1 LAEVAAGPRYKVHRW
16 KDYPAGAGE
25 INMAVEDA
33 VRAINRA
40 NGAMS
45 AESNVW
51 EISECIDEYYK
62 PEPEAKISSRCGL
75 TEDEWETV
83 MGRAELANRSL
94 DRRRPNFARPTLTD
108 ADELAARFETDVGV
122 HVLLT
127 GRGSRSPTLL
137 EAFRKL
143 ISQDFP
149 AATVYEDKQT
159 NMYVQTGT
167 EFKAVTDDHYST
179 AVLAGLMCIADKPE
193 ILAVDEVP
201 VSLWLRSDPDE
212 STDAEE
218 PDTVVRIC
226 TQGQDMNGTANVR
239 DRVSASHPI
248 HFELSAVD
256 DEPPSLDLSVFG
268 TPAGVSDEAVIQG
281 WNAENFAYTDVDKV
295 TEFGRF
301 EQQLPHSTVVS
312 GRKVCHVYLYVEV
325 SRLSAAFYAIFAKD
339 GRAVKQLQN
348 TPFDKVFQDGELT
361 AKWRRYQNIDLDVV
375 RLKQVARPESLFL
388 QPRESSASRSQPPEV
403 IVSREPSASSSPQ
416 PDATN
421 IDTSPSNS
429 SPEQPDVI
437 QVSQTKQKRTSSL
450 PNRNHARQRSVVA
463 MKRKKISNGHGSDVR
478 RAEDDETES
487 EMEL

>member
-1 LAEVAAGPRYKVHRW
+1 
-16 KDYPAGAGE
+16 
-25 INMAVEDA
+25 MAVEDA

-301 EQQLPHSTVVS
+301 EQQLPRSTVKS
-312 GRKVCHVYLYVEV
+312 GKRVCHVYLYVEV

>member
-1 LAEVAAGPRYKVHRW
+1 
-16 KDYPAGAGE
+16 
-25 INMAVEDA
+25 MAVEDA

-75 TEDEWETV
+75 TEDEWDTV

-94 DRRRPNFARPTLTD
+94 DRRRPNLARPTLTD
-108 ADELAARFETDVGV
+108 ADELAARFENDVGV

-143 ISQDFP
+143 IGQDFP

-159 NMYVQTGT
+159 NMYVQTGI
-167 EFKAVTDDHYST
+167 EFKVVTDDHRST
-179 AVLAGLMCIADKPE
+179 AVLAGLMCIADRPE

-212 STDAEE
+212 NTDEE
-218 PDTVVRIC
+218 ERNIVVRIC
-226 TQGQDMNGTANVR
+226 TQGQDTNDTANVR
-239 DRVSASHPI
+239 DRISASHPI
-248 HFELSAVD
+248 HFELSATGG
-256 DEPPSLDLSVFG
+256 EPPSLDLSVFG
-268 TPAGVSDEAVIQG
+268 TPAGVSDDAIIQG
-281 WNAENFAYTDVDKV
+281 WNVENFAYTNVDNV
-295 TEFGRF
+295 TEFGKF
-301 EQQLPHSTVVS
+301 EQQLPRSTVMS
-312 GRKVCHVYLYVEV
+312 GKEACHVYLYVEV
-325 SRLSAAFYAIFAKD
+325 SRLSAAFYAIFAND
-339 GRAVKQLQN
+339 GRAVRQLLN
-348 TPFDKVFQDGELT
+348 TPFDKAFKDGELISEW
-361 AKWRRYQNIDLDVV
+361 KNYKNVGLNVV

-403 IVSREPSASSSPQ
+403 IISREPSASSSPQ
-416 PDATN
+416 PDAMS

-429 SPEQPDVI
+429 SAVQPDVI
-437 QVSQTKQKRTSSL
+437 QVSQPKRNRISSL
-450 PNRNHARQRSVVA
+450 PKRNHAKQRRVSSVVA
-463 MKRKKISNGHGSDVR
+463 MKRKKILNGHGSDVR

>member
-1 LAEVAAGPRYKVHRW
+1 LAEVAAGHRYKVHRW

-25 INMAVEDA
+25 VNMAVEDA

-62 PEPEAKISSRCGL
+62 PEPEAKISPRCGL

-83 MGRAELANRSL
+83 IGRAELANRSL
-94 DRRRPNFARPTLTD
+94 DRRRPNLARATLKD
-108 ADELAARFETDVGV
+108 ADELAARFESDIGV
-122 HVLLT
+122 HALLT
-127 GRGSRSPTLL
+127 GRGSRSPTVL

-149 AATVYEDKQT
+149 ATTVYEDKET
-159 NMYVQTGT
+159 NMYVKTGT
-167 EFKAVTDDHYST
+167 ELKAVTDNHCST

-212 STDAEE
+212 STDEE
-218 PDTVVRIC
+218 ERNTVVRIC
-226 TQGQDMNGTANVR
+226 TQGQDTDDTANVR

-248 HFELSAVD
+248 NFELSATGG
-256 DEPPSLDLSVFG
+256 EPPSLDLSVFG
-268 TPAGVSDEAVIQG
+268 TPAGVSDEAIIQG
-281 WNAENFAYTDVDKV
+281 WNAENFAYTEVDKV

-301 EQQLPHSTVVS
+301 KQQLPHSTVVS

-339 GRAVKQLQN
+339 GRVVKQLQN

-361 AKWRRYQNIDLDVV
+361 AKWRRYQNVDLDVV
-375 RLKQVARPESLFL
+375 RLKQAARPESLFV
-388 QPRESSASRSQPPEV
+388 QPRESSPSRSQPPEA
-403 IVSREPSASSSPQ
+403 IISRQTSASRSPQ
-416 PDATN
+416 
-421 IDTSPSNS
+421 
-429 SPEQPDVI
+429 
-437 QVSQTKQKRTSSL
+437 
-450 PNRNHARQRSVVA
+450 H
-463 MKRKKISNGHGSDVR
+463 
-478 RAEDDETES
+478 
-487 EMEL
+487 

>member
-1 LAEVAAGPRYKVHRW
+1 
-16 KDYPAGAGE
+16 
-25 INMAVEDA
+25 MAVEDA

-51 EISECIDEYYK
+51 EISECIDEYFK
-62 PEPEAKISSRCGL
+62 PEPESEISPRCGL

-83 MGRAELANRSL
+83 MGRAKLANHSL
-94 DRRRPNFARPTLTD
+94 DRRRPNFARSTLKD
-108 ADELAARFETDVGV
+108 ADELAGRFENDIEV
-122 HVLLT
+122 HALLT

-137 EAFRKL
+137 KAFRKL
-143 ISQDFP
+143 IGQDFP

-159 NMYVQTGT
+159 NMYVQTGF
-167 EFKAVTDDHYST
+167 EFKAVTDNHRST
-179 AVLAGLMCIADKPE
+179 AVLAGLTCIADKPE

-212 STDAEE
+212 NTDEE
-218 PDTVVRIC
+218 ERNTVVRIC
-226 TQGQDMNGTANVR
+226 TQGQDMNDTANVR
-239 DRVSASHPI
+239 DRISASHPI
-248 HFELSAVD
+248 HFELSATGG
-256 DEPPSLDLSVFG
+256 EPPSLDLSVFG
-268 TPAGVSDEAVIQG
+268 TPAGVSDEAIIQG
-281 WNAENFAYTDVDKV
+281 WNVENFAYTNVDKV

-301 EQQLPHSTVVS
+301 EQRLPHSTVMF
-312 GRKVCHVYLYVEV
+312 GKRVCHVYLYVEV

-339 GRAVKQLQN
+339 GRVVKQLQN

-361 AKWRRYQNIDLDVV
+361 AKWRRYRNVDLNVV
-375 RLKQVARPESLFL
+375 RLKQVARPESLFV

-403 IVSREPSASSSPQ
+403 IISREPLASASSSPQ
-416 PDATN
+416 PDAMN
-421 IDTSPSNS
+421 VDTSPSNS
-429 SPEQPDVI
+429 SAIQPDVI
-437 QVSQTKQKRTSSL
+437 QVSQTKQTRLSSL
-450 PNRNHARQRSVVA
+450 PKRNHAKQRRISSVVA

>member
-1 LAEVAAGPRYKVHRW
+1 
-16 KDYPAGAGE
+16 
-25 INMAVEDA
+25 MAVEDA

-51 EISECIDEYYK
+51 EISECIDEYFK

-108 ADELAARFETDVGV
+108 ADELSARYKDDIRV

-127 GRGSRSPTLL
+127 GRGSRSPTVL

-143 ISQDFP
+143 IRQDFP
-149 AATVYEDKQT
+149 AATVYEDKQM
-159 NMYVQTGT
+159 NMYVQTGL
-167 EFKAVTDDHYST
+167 EFKAITDNHCST
-179 AVLAGLMCIADKPE
+179 AVLTGLMCIADKPE

-212 STDAEE
+212 DKDEE
-218 PDTVVRIC
+218 EQNTVVRIC
-226 TQGQDMNGTANVR
+226 TQGQDMNDTANVR

-248 HFELSAVD
+248 HFELSATD
-256 DEPPSLDLSVFG
+256 GEPPSLDLSVFG
-268 TPAGVSDEAVIQG
+268 TPAGVSDEAIIQG

-301 EQQLPHSTVVS
+301 EQQLPHSTVMS

-339 GRAVKQLQN
+339 GRVVKQLQN

-361 AKWRRYQNIDLDVV
+361 AKWGRYQNVDLDVV
-375 RLKQVARPESLFL
+375 RLKQVARPEPVFL
-388 QPRESSASRSQPPEV
+388 QPRESSASRSQPPEAT
-403 IVSREPSASSSPQ
+403 ISRETSALRSPQ
-416 PDATN
+416 PDATT

-429 SPEQPDVI
+429 SAVQADAI
-437 QVSQTKQKRTSSL
+437 QVSQTKQNRISSL
-450 PNRNHARQRSVVA
+450 PKRSHAKQRRISSMVA